1 MKSSSRRDFLRVGAV
16 LSGAGVL
23 GGGAALAAPDAEAAG
38 RARPGR
44 GRFDADVIVVGA
56 GFSGMTA
63 AYRVRRA
70 GYSAIVVDALDR
82 VGGRSW
88 STTLSNGTFFDIG
101 AGWVSTRS
109 VEIQALIKEFGL
121 QTYFTVGRLPSDGQS
136 LFVGL
141 DGTVTPYSGIPP
153 ISEEALLEL
162 GAVETIDSLG
172 ETVPVEAPWTAP
184 QAAEFDAISAG
195 IFFQELAST
204 PEALGFLTKQLAG
217 IFGLDPLAVRPS
229 RCWCS
234 RTRWMGSRTT
244 ARARAASTS
253 NGSWA
258 AHSRSRSRSR
268 GAWAGAGC
276 S

>member
-162 GAVETIDSLG
+162 AS
-172 ETVPVEAPWTAP
+172 PWRRS
-184 QAAEFDAISAG
+184 IRSARRSRWKRPG
-195 IFFQELAST
+195 RRRRRRNST
-204 PEALGFLTKQLAG
+204 P
-217 IFGLDPLAVRPS
+217 PR
-229 RCWCS
+229 R
-234 RTRWMGSRTT
+234 GS
-244 ARARAASTS
+244 S
-253 NGSWA
+253 
-258 AHSRSRSRSR
+258 SRSSRATPR
-268 GAWAGAGC
+268 RWA